1 METNRNMKKA
11 DSSIFEQIRRTDENG
26 VEYWSSRDLSRVFE
40 YTDYRN
46 FEKVIEKAKEACE
59 NSQQMVLD
67 HFVDFNEMVEIGS
80 KAKRGLESV
89 KLSRYACYLIVQ
101 NADPS
106 KEVVANGQTY
116 FAVQTRIAEIK
127 QMEEYNRLCDENEKR
142 LFLREELSRHNI
154 QLADAAKCAG
164 VIEPKDYAIFQ
175 NHGYMGLYGGLSAKD
190 IHAHK
195 GLKKSQKILDHIG
208 STELAANLFRAT
220 QTEDK
225 LRRENIKGKTKANQT
240 HYDVGVKVRKTIEEL
255 GGTMP
260 EDLPVAESIKKIE
273 AKDTKKLS

>member
-116 FAVQTRIAEIK
+116 FAV
-127 QMEEYNRLCDENEKR
+127 
-142 LFLREELSRHNI
+142 
-154 QLADAAKCAG
+154 
-164 VIEPKDYAIFQ
+164 
-175 NHGYMGLYGGLSAKD
+175 
-190 IHAHK
+190 
-195 GLKKSQKILDHIG
+195 
-208 STELAANLFRAT
+208 
-220 QTEDK
+220 
-225 LRRENIKGKTKANQT
+225 
-240 HYDVGVKVRKTIEEL
+240 
-255 GGTMP
+255 
-260 EDLPVAESIKKIE
+260 
-273 AKDTKKLS
+273 